1 MFNRMHVKS
10 IATPMASIATNAS
23 AIQPIFRFPA
33 AGEVVGLRFTAST
46 SQPAATTTASGLTVT
61 LYKNA
66 SNAGS
71 IVGTFNTS
79 GTGLATNA
87 GAAGVLT
94 TATLK
99 KFAANDLLLI
109 EETGGAAMGSTLGAF
124 VNVDYIYGYED

>member
-66 SNAGS
+66 STQVRLSVRSTRPAQ
-71 IVGTFNTS
+71 
-79 GTGLATNA
+79 
-87 GAAGVLT
+87 
-94 TATLK
+94 
-99 KFAANDLLLI
+99 DLRRMQVRR
-109 EETGGAAMGSTLGAF
+109 GC
-124 VNVDYIYGYED
+124 